1 MTGNLDRSV
10 QALAI
15 VPVIEGREAVTAGI
29 GRGERP
35 DVDPTDLVNDRSNV
49 GIGADAQGP
58 RGELHEECSPGMLV
72 VVAGPSE
79 ADCFHDSIK
88 LPVCDS
94 RLQDEIK
101 VRGLVLS
108 SAVERRTRSTSKDRP
123 DLRASQCPRDTSGD
137 LCQGGSRGESQS
149 RFPARRGRFLNSA
162 VRATRPASA
171 AARRLR

>member
-72 VVAGPSE
+72 VVAGAAE
-79 ADCFHDSIK
+79 ADGLHDRGE
-88 LPVCDS
+88 VQS
-94 RLQDEIK
+94 RL
-101 VRGLVLS
+101 
-108 SAVERRTRSTSKDRP
+108 
-123 DLRASQCPRDTSGD
+123 
-137 LCQGGSRGESQS
+137 
-149 RFPARRGRFLNSA
+149 PARRGRFLTCA
-162 VRATRPASA
+162 VRATSSASTP
-171 AARRLR
+171 ARRLR